1 MILVSDHP
9 TGLHRP
15 SLPHLTDAII
25 PLFIVVR
32 WSRLR
37 KESPRHVGAYLLTS
51 TWVLF
56 YQGGIHSDGLLR
68 ELESEEAVVT
78 FMHILLGCLVGMS
91 CFRAFYFIYFIFFSF
106 SSHKFIRFLTL
117 VLKISRNGFFPRRNH
132 LGVHLRYR
140 KPRSHS
146 EMEETR
152 ESAI

>member
-1 MILVSDHP
+1 MTIWQVFILPFS
-9 TGLHRP
+9 
-15 SLPHLTDAII
+15 PHLADTII
-25 PLFIVVR
+25 PLCIVVR

-37 KESPRHVGAYLLTS
+37 KESPRHIGAYLLTS

-91 CFRAFYFIYFIFFSF
+91 CFRAFYFYFFSF
-106 SSHKFIRFLTL
+106 SSHKFIRILTL

-132 LGVHLRYR
+132 LGVHFRYR